1 MAGVLLILRGTRDCR
16 GVVDRAIEKAATE
29 HDRLVVL
36 SVLDAAVLQKTSSR
50 MTEHGHVGTTPTRG
64 LAESV
69 CARRED
75 LIRAES
81 SEAVSRGEAA
91 SVETRSIVRRGDF
104 VREATEVIKEERPRC
119 VMISKRPRSILRMR
133 SADAFLDG
141 LAAEVGF
148 DLVEV

>member
-1 MAGVLLILRGTRDCR
+1 
-16 GVVDRAIEKAATE
+16 
-29 HDRLVVL
+29 
-36 SVLDAAVLQKTSSR
+36 

-91 SVETRSIVRRGDF
+91 SVETRSIVRHGDF
-104 VREATEVIKEERPRC
+104 VREATEVIKEQRPRC